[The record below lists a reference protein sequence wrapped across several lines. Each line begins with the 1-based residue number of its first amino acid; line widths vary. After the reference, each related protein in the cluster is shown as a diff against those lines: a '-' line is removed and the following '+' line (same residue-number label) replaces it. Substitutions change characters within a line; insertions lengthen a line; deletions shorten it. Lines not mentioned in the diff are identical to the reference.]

1 MKITIEAEVHAPLA
15 VVWDA
20 WVTPDDITQW
30 NFALDSWCCPNA
42 TIDLR
47 VGGRFNYRMEAK
59 DGSMGFDFEGTF
71 TKINPRQLIE
81 YVMDDRRTVTIDF
94 KETNRGVRVIETF
107 DPEDIHAA
115 EQQRQGW
122 QNILDQFK
130 RHVES
135 KLS

>member
-1 MKITIEAEVHAPLA
+1 
-15 VVWDA
+15 
-20 WVTPDDITQW
+20 
-30 NFALDSWCCPNA
+30 
-42 TIDLR
+42 
-47 VGGRFNYRMEAK
+47 
-59 DGSMGFDFEGTF
+59 MGFDFEGTF